1 MTKTTNGKILL
12 GCVYANPKNK
22 DPSTRGGVWSV
33 NGIAPTLTTFKGG
46 GSYPMIVREVIK
58 RKATNENPDE

>member
-1 MTKTTNGKILL
+1 MIQKTNGKVLL

-33 NGIAPTLTTFKGG
+33 NGIAPTLTAFKGG

-58 RKATNENPDE
+58 RKATNGNPDE

>member
-1 MTKTTNGKILL
+1 MIQTTNGKVLL

-33 NGIAPTLTTFKGG
+33 NGIAPTLTAFKGG
-46 GSYPMIVREVIK
+46 GSYPMIVQEVTK
-58 RKATNENPDE
+58 RYDGKMPK